1 MYCMVEQ
8 WPRNPWKNL
17 FNYPLSTQY
26 FSPDPRLPPP
36 PPTLKPQMPPSQVP
50 PAPNHPPRT
59 HRHTERSL
67 FCALKKKESHR
78 IKRSKMFNYHIIYTI
93 SMTIVTIGDKIVER
107 IFESSNGALFWS
119 QWKNSGPLP
128 ANGGNR
134 IIKLMLVKT
143 KKKCKVPNMQERKKL
158 IR

>member
-17 FNYPLSTQY
+17 FNYPLSTQN

-36 PPTLKPQMPPSQVP
+36 PTHFKAPNATVSSATSPKP
-50 PAPNHPPRT
+50 PAPHTQT
-59 HRHTERSL
+59 HGKVPFL
-67 FCALKKKESHR
+67 CIGKKESHR

-119 QWKNSGPLP
+119 HGKNSGPLP

-134 IIKLMLVKT
+134 MIKLMLVKT
-143 KKKCKVPNMQERKKL
+143 RKM
-158 IR
+158 